1 MTKQLIRNP
10 KWSIFKQKEKQSK
23 ENTLSVF
30 EGLCKYHFSILWVGS
45 STQKEQICSFSSMC
59 FQVLRKKKKEAL
71 LLGGSGWK
79 TFFFDL
85 RAIFSWVFRLLGRQF
100 LLLPSEKEEKKKAA
114 ENAWRKDNVLIPA
127 SANGYLSRLLLRQL
141 MYFY

>member
-1 MTKQLIRNP
+1 
-10 KWSIFKQKEKQSK
+10 
-23 ENTLSVF
+23 
-30 EGLCKYHFSILWVGS
+30 
-45 STQKEQICSFSSMC
+45 MC
-59 FQVLRKKKKEAL
+59 FQVLSEKEKKKEAL

-100 LLLPSEKEEKKKAA
+100 PFLPSKRGKKKKAA
-114 ENAWRKDNVLIPA
+114 EKAWRKDNVLIPA
-127 SANGYLSRLLLRQL
+127 SANGYLSSVLLRQL